1 MTTLNTNLCYNEVII
16 KGLHFACDRSYIP
29 ISVKNCNLFKDI
41 HVQCKRSAFQR
52 KSRRQVFSVKV
63 KNNLPYGVTHSLSG
77 YSVDNVMPLIML

>member
-16 KGLHFACDRSYIP
+16 KGLHFGCDRSYMP
-29 ISVKNCNLFKDI
+29 ISVQYCNLFKDI

-52 KSRRQVFSVKV
+52 NSRRHVFSVKV
-63 KNNLPYGVTHSLSG
+63 KINLSYGITHSLSG